1 MKNNLINNRSNSYG
15 RILGVGIVAFFM
27 VMTASLAVTLFSTSS
42 EAVVGGNNCLLDYG
56 DAPDP
61 TYPTYS
67 GNDGAR
73 HTIVGASAFYLGAG
87 VDCETNGQPNATA
100 TGDDDNGEFD
110 DEDGVTFLNYPLE
123 KGVTANIIVNA
134 SGPGKLDAWVDFNGD
149 GDWADAG
156 EQIFTSESLA
166 AGDNAL
172 SFNVPSSA
180 PVGTTF
186 TRFRFSSE
194 GGLSFNGSA
203 EDGEVEDY
211 MVLIECETIPPNYWQ
226 NFAPSG
232 WWTTDQTPDC
242 SIQVR
247 DNETG
252 LNVSTAEYRY
262 STDGGSTWSGWA
274 PASCTGDDGTTS
286 YETISVN
293 DVPFNQDSKDQN
305 WIEFRIYDMCQNPGT
320 NISIVKIDTMGP
332 LQTVEFGDPK
342 ELYYYSPESQ
352 WYTKIGG
359 NTLIYINSTDAGI
372 GSHNLT
378 YYIQWGENFGIW
390 PYVSVGLTTV
400 EDNQVVPGDPFKTD
414 ADPTEGKISIQI
426 YEDETCWHEVHY
438 WCYDKLGHRSPMSG
452 GNFTDFI
459 VDCTPPESTWDF
471 MGPHPDNV
479 WMGACTYKVINA
491 TDKGCTVGGS
501 GVAKID
507 WFIHRIIGE
516 GNYELYKEGT
526 VYDDGEGD
534 YNPVDGEMSIRIN
547 VDEDCKHYISYR
559 VFDDMGNYD
568 VALGIGTPNKQQHWI
583 DVTPPETD
591 LSYDGPSCTYDEDE
605 ICVTTDTIVTIN
617 TNNTGKAPCI
627 HPETMTFWRVYVVD
641 EGRWYP
647 DEATGQGAYSTYGES
662 DPKSVWK
669 EVYWFNYTKT
679 FSFTE
684 ECVHYLEFF
693 AKDPLCN
700 TEETHNVTHYVGGS
714 DPMINKSVGDPNCTG
729 VSGADYCVTTETPID
744 IDAYVPGC
752 CQILTVEISD
762 DGEEWDP
769 ITVPYTHYFEKEC
782 YHELY
787 IRAYDCLGHI
797 VWDNE
802 TFFVDDSYPVINKTV
817 GDPNCTGVGDADYCV
832 TTGTPIDID
841 AYDPGCCPSLT
852 VKYRVWNDTSDTGW
866 LLIGSLPFEYHFTS
880 ECFHHLDIMAY
891 DCLGHRVFDNET
903 FFVDDT
909 YPVIEKSVGDPNC
922 TGVGGADYC
931 VTTGTPIDIDAFDP
945 GCCPSLTVE
954 ISDDG
959 VEWDPITVPYTH
971 YFREECYHELY
982 IRAYDCLGHIV
993 WDNETFFVDDSYP
1006 VINKTVGDPNCTGV
1020 SDADYCVT
1028 TGTPIDI
1035 DAYDP
1040 GCCPSLTVKYRVWND
1055 TSDTGWLLIGSLPF
1069 EYHFTSEC
1077 FHHLD
1082 IMAYDCLGHRVFD
1095 NETFFVDDTYP
1106 VIEKSVG
1113 DPNCTGVGGADYCVT
1128 TGTPIDIDAFDPGCC
1143 PSLTVEIS
1151 DDGEEWDSITVPYTH
1166 YFREECYHE
1175 LYIRAYDCLGHI
1187 VWDNETFFVDDQ
1199 APELNK
1205 KIGDPKV
1212 FLGNDT
1218 YGHHQ
1223 WLIYPETEINF
1234 TAQDLGC
1241 CPSGFTIVYRVWYLG
1256 EWTIWTNYTGNI
1268 TLTGGCVH
1276 YLEAKAA
1283 DCLGHWSE
1291 LDNETFWVCGPGGD
1305 SDPNIEIVYPEMGST
1320 ENNRTLDVKIY
1331 AYDDT
1336 TSWEDLD
1343 VYLWIPGGRRDA
1355 PYLYYD
1361 VVQLT
1366 GEKDYYVAY
1375 VPIYCYQ
1382 DGAQI
1387 TLEAVALDKD
1397 GNTGFAIPVTFTVDS
1412 TIVWDQWMQ
1421 YGWNKLT
1428 LPYEIGCNESVER
1441 VLSSIEGSYDWVFN
1455 YDPQD
1460 GWTSYS
1466 PDLDPIYITLWELSG
1481 GEQYWVH
1488 VINESGLRYYIGA
1501 GEIEIQYPEDG
1512 VILFDLN
1519 EINGTAWNSEAG
1531 IEEVDVQIYY
1541 KNETSVKYY
1550 WNGAAWTTGMMYLP
1564 CSLDNGYI
1572 QPWLYDSGAVAWI
1585 PGETFYIKA
1594 RATDGFGCYAY
1605 DMVSFT
1611 FEECICAPGI
1621 DLEKY
1626 VWNETL
1632 GEWVNETNIFVDET
1646 ALFNITIQ
1654 NDGQLIGSDGNGGSE
1669 FNETILQAIDDG
1681 LAWLAAQQ
1689 NSVTG
1694 AVPTYGNYHVA
1705 GTAFAVL
1712 KWAEHARKFENKDPF
1727 DPTWIYANNTIKGL
1741 NYIFNHSH
1749 NITIGTQPAGDPDS
1763 NGNGKGTYFYTSS
1776 QSVCMYETPAVMMAL
1791 EACNHPERI
1800 VEYGDHAGLT
1810 YSEVMTDLVDYI
1822 SWGQNDVSSGTYRG
1836 GWRYY
1841 HNYGS
1846 SDNSVSQWPV
1856 LGLISAEA
1864 WGINV
1869 PSWVK
1874 DELLL
1879 WLNYSQK
1886 TIAEGG
1892 NGGFGYTSY
1901 GSTDI
1906 DVTAAGMIQLTWC
1919 GKTMSD
1925 DEMQDARD
1933 YIGTYWDAGGSQ
1945 QNFGH
1950 MYSLYAV
1957 MKAAMLAEPNMITH
1971 FGSHD
1976 WQAEY
1981 DTYLLDHQY
1990 PDGHWSDVYG
2000 NALGT
2005 EWALLVLQRII
2016 PGITTECPSCD
2027 LTDWYIND
2035 TLPEGLEYVENSTKI
2050 TVISCDGYYQSSGL
2064 EVQPQAITINPDGT
2078 TTLEW
2083 WETGSEPFNLTLC
2096 TIMYIEFNATVLNCE
2111 APDGHINTAYISAY
2125 SPDDES
2131 WVSDEDDAKV
2141 WGICEQEYA
2150 ISGNIY
2156 YEGQQNGSVFALLF
2170 DEMPEDGS
2178 IPIKYEIFYPP
2189 NFPIPYLFD
2198 NLSNGDYYVM
2208 AFMDTNSNMTY
2219 EIGEPFGC
2227 AVNNSWYPDTI
2238 VVSGA
2243 DVTGQDVTLEDPN
2256 PSVSFMKSVWNESY
2270 WDDST
2275 DAVYIGGDVLFN
2287 ITIYNTGNVVLTSA
2301 TPVDY
2306 LPNGLDYTEES
2317 TVIRVYMGGELYEE
2331 VTGSDAEPSQGSY
2344 PGGTTLTW
2352 SGSEYEGEYLPPD
2365 IWVFIEFEATIEECA
2380 DEYINLANL
2389 TAQFYEYGIT
2399 YEDTAIVI
2407 PICEEPETYDFGDAP
2422 DPTYPT
2428 LLANDGAR
2436 HIYLAPYMGV
2446 GVDSDPDGQ
2455 PTINA
2460 DGDDNDEWDDEDGVE
2475 QVGQWFT
2482 GETGEI
2488 DINMTWTP
2496 FGGNLSAWVD
2506 FNQDGD
2512 WDDAGEQ
2519 IFADMY
2525 LSEGTTHT
2533 LIVSIPGDALLG
2545 PTYARFRMS
2554 TDSGLSYTAE
2564 ASDGEVEDHVVTIY
2578 DNKTHMWII
2587 PSSDTVNDGDNFNA
2601 TIYIDPN
2608 MAVGG
2613 FKMNV
2618 SFTQGLAN
2626 ATEVTPGTYYD
2637 SFFWDPGDIDNSTGL
2652 ISGIEAF
2659 ASAGFPDTNHAACTI
2674 NFTALKSGIL
2684 TIEIIDPIV
2693 TDSGFT
2699 IELEVITHSA
2709 TITIL

>member
-769 ITVPYTHYFEKEC
+769 ITVPYTHYFEK
-782 YHELY
+782 
-787 IRAYDCLGHI
+787 
-797 VWDNE
+797 
-802 TFFVDDSYPVINKTV
+802 
-817 GDPNCTGVGDADYCV
+817 
-832 TTGTPIDID
+832 
-841 AYDPGCCPSLT
+841 
-852 VKYRVWNDTSDTGW
+852 
-866 LLIGSLPFEYHFTS
+866 
-880 ECFHHLDIMAY
+880 
-891 DCLGHRVFDNET
+891 
-903 FFVDDT
+903 
-909 YPVIEKSVGDPNC
+909 
-922 TGVGGADYC
+922 
-931 VTTGTPIDIDAFDP
+931 
-945 GCCPSLTVE
+945 
-954 ISDDG
+954 
-959 VEWDPITVPYTH
+959 
-971 YFREECYHELY
+971 
-982 IRAYDCLGHIV
+982 
-993 WDNETFFVDDSYP
+993 
-1006 VINKTVGDPNCTGV
+1006 
-1020 SDADYCVT
+1020 
-1028 TGTPIDI
+1028 
-1035 DAYDP
+1035 
-1040 GCCPSLTVKYRVWND
+1040 
-1055 TSDTGWLLIGSLPF
+1055 
-1069 EYHFTSEC
+1069 
-1077 FHHLD
+1077 
-1082 IMAYDCLGHRVFD
+1082 
-1095 NETFFVDDTYP
+1095 
-1106 VIEKSVG
+1106 
-1113 DPNCTGVGGADYCVT
+1113 
-1128 TGTPIDIDAFDPGCC
+1128 
-1143 PSLTVEIS
+1143 
-1151 DDGEEWDSITVPYTH
+1151 
-1166 YFREECYHE
+1166 ECYHE